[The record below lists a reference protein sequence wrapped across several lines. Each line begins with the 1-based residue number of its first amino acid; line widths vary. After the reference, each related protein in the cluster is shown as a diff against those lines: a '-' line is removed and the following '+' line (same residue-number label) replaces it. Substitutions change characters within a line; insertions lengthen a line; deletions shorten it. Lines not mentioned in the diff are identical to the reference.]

1 MIIPSIFEQKRFL
14 RKFNC
19 AILSLFLLS
28 FLLSCGGSTGNLP
41 LVLPEKLSYNVAV
54 VFSDDFNM
62 GSGDHYSVSEA
73 LHTELFNC
81 VGNVYQNVSE
91 EFEIPAE
98 GEYDRI
104 IKFTLN
110 EIVRDEHNRRL
121 ANATDPSLP
130 SRYIPLRFR
139 VSVSIAAYDGED
151 GELIKAKVV
160 KGIGESSSQT
170 GIEIREGAGIASSSD
185 PGSFDRAVAEAMQNV
200 CNDVTKL
207 LIRGFAE
214 PKEKSKTS
222 QR

>member
-1 MIIPSIFEQKRFL
+1 MTL
-14 RKFNC
+14 D
-19 AILSLFLLS
+19 LFLLS
-28 FLLSCGGSTGNLP
+28 FFVSCAGSNGNLP
-41 LVLPEKLSYNVAV
+41 LVLPEKMPHNVAV

-81 VGNVYQNVSE
+81 VGNVYQNVAE
-91 EFEIPAE
+91 EFEIPAK

-139 VSVSIAAYDGED
+139 ISVSMASYDGED
-151 GELIKAKVV
+151 GTLIKAKVV
-160 KGIGESSSQT
+160 KGIGESSSQE
-170 GIEIREGAGIASSSD
+170 GITIREGAGIASSSD
-185 PGSFDRAVAEAMQNV
+185 PGSFDRAVAEAMENV
-200 CNDVTKL
+200 CNDVRKL
-207 LIRGFAE
+207 LTRGFAE

-222 QR
+222 